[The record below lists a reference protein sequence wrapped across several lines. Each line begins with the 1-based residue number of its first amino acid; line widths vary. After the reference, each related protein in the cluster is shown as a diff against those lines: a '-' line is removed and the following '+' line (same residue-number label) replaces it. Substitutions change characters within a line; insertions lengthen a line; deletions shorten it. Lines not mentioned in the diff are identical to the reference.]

1 MRICRIRLSEKG
13 SRCCPREIARPLG
26 KADEAQHFMHRGLR
40 KPLGPRPRHFV
51 LDTQPLTQPFAGVLF
66 HRPIGLADTLRPARS
81 PSRLATLYTRG
92 FSSLV
97 ASTAAL
103 IVTGWSEPVPG
114 RVTPAMDHHL
124 SRRTRLPR
132 YTFTERGFRLFTHPV
147 ESRIR
152 THLGIAAHG
161 VGQMLRAIRLFS
173 PLILMKPQ
181 RVYWLG
187 FVLFLASGGLAQ
199 SQQDARDV
207 PNKFSEGEVFSHGGT
222 LIVWVP
228 NNYVRGRMDDPTARV
243 INAYPW
249 GILQSEFKRDFPN
262 FDLDFKI
269 LDRDEFVSAFHA
281 SQPDRSYPDVA
292 FVDNYSE
299 LRPLMN
305 NNAVMKMWGQ
315 PRLESDGW
323 WVIFRQA
330 KNFEASEAFML
341 WLSQSPQW
349 KPMRVSTVSI
359 SPADIAV
366 VQAIS
371 KEAVQDFV
379 DMDAHSLLSIMDPA
393 ASHFDDFGDRIQTI
407 QNIEPLLTF
416 GNSRLA
422 FVLLAEVGQ
431 GEKAFGMTHSAVILR
446 KLGNSWKV
454 LLFLPNSSLP
464 TIEGLLGNFDH
475 LGLDEGPRDA
485 APNVTLLAPADHAR
499 LMRYPPSDIEW
510 SPVDPNLA
518 TYVIESQF
526 CQLRREYWSQSAIKV
541 VSPIPYESS
550 IRMEMPFGV
559 GKQPHRW
566 RVWAIDKS
574 GIVSTSDWR
583 VIDFTN

>member
-1 MRICRIRLSEKG
+1 VAHSAHMNG
-13 SRCCPREIARPLG
+13 Y
-26 KADEAQHFMHRGLR
+26 RG
-40 KPLGPRPRHFV
+40 
-51 LDTQPLTQPFAGVLF
+51 
-66 HRPIGLADTLRPARS
+66 
-81 PSRLATLYTRG
+81 TR
-92 FSSLV
+92 V
-97 ASTAAL
+97 
-103 IVTGWSEPVPG
+103 
-114 RVTPAMDHHL
+114 
-124 SRRTRLPR
+124 
-132 YTFTERGFRLFTHPV
+132 TERGFRLFTHPA
-147 ESRIR
+147 EARIR

-161 VGQMLRAIRLFS
+161 VSQMPRAIRLFS
-173 PLILMKPQ
+173 LML
-181 RVYWLG
+181 LG
-187 FVLFLASGGLAQ
+187 TGATLYSPPAVAQAVKAQ

-207 PNKFSEGEVFSHGGT
+207 PNKFSEGEAFSNGGT
-222 LIVWVP
+222 LTVLVP
-228 NNYVRGRMDDPTARV
+228 NNHVRGRMDDPTVLV

-269 LDRDEFVSAFHA
+269 LDRDEFVRAFHS
-281 SQPDRSYPDVA
+281 SQPDASFPDVA

-330 KNFEASEAFML
+330 KNFEASKAFML
-341 WLSQSPQW
+341 WLSQSPHW
-349 KPMRVSTVSI
+349 RPMRVSTVSI

-379 DMDAHSLLSIMDPA
+379 DMNPHSLLSIMDPE
-393 ASHFDDFGDRIQTI
+393 ASHFDDFGDRIQTL

-431 GEKAFGMTHSAVILR
+431 GEKAFGMAHSAVILR
-446 KLGNSWKV
+446 KLGTSWKV

-464 TIEGLLGNFDH
+464 EIEGLLGNFDR
-475 LGLDEGPRDA
+475 LGLDEGPPDA
-485 APNVTLLAPADHAR
+485 ASKVTLLAPVDHAR
-499 LMRYPPSDIEW
+499 LARYPPSDIEW
-510 SPVDPNLA
+510 SPVDPNMA
-518 TYVIESQF
+518 AYVIESQF
-526 CQLRREYWSQSAIKV
+526 CQLRSEYWSQSAIKV
-541 VSPIPYESS
+541 VSSFPNESS
-550 IRMEMPFGV
+550 IRMETPFGV